1 MPALTACEMASRLDE
16 IRACIRRK
24 AGLRGGVR
32 GGGVVDRLI
41 DMILAPL
48 ILDAASGRYS
58 EPLSAA
64 ADVAE
69 DLRIVLSK
77 KSPAP
82 PKRRLR

>member
-16 IRACIRRK
+16 IRTCIRKK
-24 AGLRGGVR
+24 AGLRGGIR
-32 GGGVVDRLI
+32 GGRVIDRLV

-48 ILDAASGRYS
+48 VLDAASGRYS

-69 DLRIVLSK
+69 DLRIVLSQ

-82 PKRRLR
+82 PRRRLR